1 MVESMIV
8 RRRITIGFF
17 QDLQLERPAIRG
29 KTIENRS
36 ENGKGFRNILSFG
49 LNLGKSRKKENRK
62 ISKSELNNQ

>member
-36 ENGKGFRNILSFG
+36 ENGKGFRNILGFG
-49 LNLGKSRKKENRK
+49 LNLGKSTKKRTGK
-62 ISKSELNNQ
+62 YQKAS